1 MINRVRFMKTSRLF
15 LNEKTI
21 VLHDVE
27 IIIARDKIKVI
38 TNPLVL
44 SIKYVRKDGI
54 VIFDDQGVIG
64 RVRRLPRFMVQ
75 PLLASKRLQRRKRM
89 KCKRLK
95 KKGINGNL
103 SSRRIFY
110 PTYQLIRREN
120 GEEKI

>member
-1 MINRVRFMKTSRLF
+1 MVSRVRFMKTLRLF

-44 SIKYVRKDGI
+44 SIRYVRKDGI

-64 RVRRLPRFMVQ
+64 KVRRLPRFMVQ
-75 PLLASKRLQRRKRM
+75 PLLASKRLQPRIQM

-95 KKGINGNL
+95 KNGINGNL

-110 PTYQLIRREN
+110 PVYQLIRREN
-120 GEEKI
+120 GEKKI